1 MKKSSL
7 IVLLFL
13 LLMAGCIEIPP
24 QKPAIPP
31 EDPDRPEAAA
41 RMFFD
46 ALNVGDYQ
54 AAADLYGGSYEVLVG
69 MNPDL
74 DPNDGPALLAQ
85 GCQFNGFTCLRMGEV
100 LSGEETNPGEYDL
113 VVQFQ
118 TASGDIFQLGPCCG
132 ADETEMPPV
141 SEFPIRIISDETGAL
156 KVLDLPPYV
165 P

>member
-1 MKKSSL
+1 MKKL
-7 IVLLFL
+7 FLLALLFL
-13 LLMAGCIEIPP
+13 LLLAGCIDIPP

-31 EDPDRPEAAA
+31 ERSIRPEAAA

-46 ALNVGDYQ
+46 ALNEGDYQ
-54 AAADLYGGSYEVLVG
+54 AAADLYGGSYEVLAG

-74 DPNDGPALLAQ
+74 DPTDKPALLGQ

-100 LSGEETNPGEYDL
+100 LSNEETNPGEYNL

-118 TASGDIFQLGPCCG
+118 TTSGEIFLLGLCCG

-141 SEFPIRIISDETGAL
+141 SDFPIRLIRDEFGNFM
-156 KVLDLPPYV
+156 VQDLPPYV